1 MCVVHQD
8 EHSPMMPLRPAD
20 DFGLRLAVFYGC
32 LFLIPG
38 IQMPFFP
45 LWLKAR
51 GLDSEAIGIILATP
65 VVVRIFAVP
74 VINRAIDRAGKIR
87 GGLIAAAFAGAFG
100 FSIVGFSHGFIAI
113 MLAVAFAALV
123 SGPLMSLAD
132 AYALKGL
139 NARKRA
145 YGPIRLWGSAM
156 FIGANIGGGMLLAVL
171 VADDLIWLVAAGYLL
186 LGASALWLQPLEPKP
201 VAEAER
207 QTATGHL
214 WQSPQFLAIAAAA
227 GLIQASHA
235 MYYGFSAVDWTAKGI
250 GSTTIGALWGLGVA
264 VEIALFAISGRLR
277 LSPIAFM
284 AIGAAG
290 AVVRWIAMAF
300 DPAIAGLALIQCL
313 HGISFG
319 ATHLGAIQFIARAAG
334 DKQAAAAQGDFST
347 ILAIAMAAAAAA
359 SGLLYNAFG
368 DLGYAVMAAMA
379 ALGGLCLIPAAQA
392 APGH

>member
-1 MCVVHQD
+1 MT
-8 EHSPMMPLRPAD
+8 PLRPAD
-20 DFGLRLAVFYGC
+20 NFGLRLAAFYGC

-74 VINRAIDRAGKIR
+74 VLNRAIDRAGKIR
-87 GGLIAAAFAGAFG
+87 GGMIAAAFAGAFG
-100 FSIVGFSHGFIAI
+100 FSIVGISHGFVAI
-113 MLAVAFAALV
+113 MFAVALAALV
-123 SGPLMSLAD
+123 TGPLMSLAD

-145 YGPIRLWGSAM
+145 YGPIRLWGSAA
-156 FIGANIGGGMLLAVL
+156 FIAANIGGGMLLTAIAVE
-171 VADDLIWLVAAGYLL
+171 DLIWLVAAGFVL
-186 LGASALWLQPLEPKP
+186 LGAAALWLHPLEPRP
-201 VAEAER
+201 VADADSK
-207 QTATGHL
+207 TLKGHL

-235 MYYGFSAVDWTAKGI
+235 MYYVFSAVDWTAKGI
-250 GSTTIGALWGLGVA
+250 GSTTVGALWGLGVA

-277 LSPIAFM
+277 LSPIAFVT
-284 AIGAAG
+284 IGAVG

-300 DPAIAGLALIQCL
+300 DPPMAVLALIQCL

-359 SGLLYNAFG
+359 SGLLYNKFG
-368 DLGYAVMAAMA
+368 DLGYIVMAATA
-379 ALGGLCLIPAAQA
+379 ALGGLCLIPVARTGQSR
-392 APGH
+392 